1 MNAQQQAKTLLETIE
16 KGWDESMFSEI
27 EKNREN
33 YSSDLIPA
41 IYSWMNGLD
50 DFSKDQVV
58 SLLKSVMKQ
67 PK

>member
-16 KGWDESMFSEI
+16 KGWDESMFCEI
-27 EKNREN
+27 ENNRDSYACE
-33 YSSDLIPA
+33 LIPA

-50 DFSKDQVV
+50 DFSKYQVV